1 VCIFKTPRFVSAPAK
16 TLAQCLRVAQ
26 AAAILGTGASSI
38 KPKAP
43 APSQQQQAFN
53 ALLLKDPRFG
63 LTIEELDEALAAD
76 LAAASRSGPAL
87 TFSITFL
94 PSEEVLIKATPN
106 LTAAAIAT
114 SLAPT
119 PQAVESTLSSLKVA
133 VARTV
138 SRLGLAGAVS
148 LCHVDASQVVTRKEG
163 DAAADNGGWSAVASR
178 GSWRRTV
185 NSKAPAA
192 ATEQR
197 APSAFVALRKLE
209 AKKKAVVVDEE
220 KVEED
225 WLAAVEKE
233 EREEGKSAEEVGSGS
248 GAEEVVGDGADGVVH
263 EDVED
268 GAPESKQ
275 EDGEVDTVAVVPEVA
290 VSV

>member
-1 VCIFKTPRFVSAPAK
+1 
-16 TLAQCLRVAQ
+16 
-26 AAAILGTGASSI
+26 LGTGASSI
-38 KPKAP
+38 KPKGP
-43 APSQQQQAFN
+43 AVSQQQQAFN

-63 LTIEELDEALAAD
+63 LTIEELDEALKAD
-76 LAAASRSGPAL
+76 LALASRSGPAL

-94 PSEEVLIKATPN
+94 PSDEVLIRATPN

-119 PQAVESTLSSLKVA
+119 PAAVESTLLSLKTT

-148 LCHVDASQVVTRKEG
+148 LCHVDASQVITRREG
-163 DAAADNGGWSAVASR
+163 DAAANNGGWSAVASR
-178 GSWRRTV
+178 GSWRRGL
-185 NSKAPAA
+185 NNKAPAA

-209 AKKKAVVVDEE
+209 ARKKAVAAVDEE

-233 EREEGKSAEEVGSGS
+233 EREGSEKSEEAGSGS
-248 GAEEVVGDGADGVVH
+248 GSGGEEVAADGADGVVH
-263 EDVED
+263 EEKEVER
-268 GAPESKQ
+268 PESRQ
-275 EDGEVDTVAVVPEVA
+275 EDGEVDSVAVAPEVA
-290 VSV
+290 VGV